1 MDEINEELENKQ
13 VERVKEEVSEV
24 TDGDTLCQE
33 QSDKDY
39 NNIPKTK
46 KQRSQ
51 KQIEAFEKARKKRA
65 ENISL
70 KKKEKAENKGK
81 KKTTIKEEPSVIDS
95 LPPETIETMRR
106 NAVNPTPK
114 FKPILNYDVPHQYQ
128 NNHPAP
134 IINNYYYGTN
144 DNNISNKKT
153 SKKKKKVVVES
164 SSSESES
171 EEEESYYEH
180 EILQGGI
187 QPTNPTLKY
196 KFV

>member
-39 NNIPKTK
+39 NQHPKTK

-95 LPPETIETMRR
+95 LPAETIETMRR

-114 FKPILNYDVPHQYQ
+114 YKPVLNYDVPPQYQ
-128 NNHPAP
+128 HNPAP

-153 SKKKKKVVVES
+153 SKKKKVVVEP

-171 EEEESYYEH
+171 EEEEESYYEH

-187 QPTNPTLKY
+187 QPTKPGLKY